1 MKELLDLVAQFR
13 VDYMN
18 APLYGG
24 YSRTLKKKI
33 PAKSQ
38 VQSAFIEDL
47 QMMAK
52 VCVLL
57 DDGADVK
64 DKIEAIL
71 SEFE

>member
-13 VDYMN
+13 ADYIS

-33 PAKSQ
+33 AAKSQ

-47 QMMAK
+47 QIMAK
-52 VCVLL
+52 TCVVL
-57 DDGADVK
+57 DDGANI
-64 DKIEAIL
+64 KIVIENIL